1 MAGEGSLQVVVDRVG
16 SPSSAA
22 DALASASASASSK
35 PSLQVIVLVSRLFS
49 RLLLVWSPRITFH
62 RITYANPNI
71 FAISAFFSSSP
82 HKGFF
87 PPTSPTPHS

>member
-22 DALASASASASSK
+22 DALASASASSK

-49 RLLLVWSPRITFH
+49 PVSCLSGLVVSPSHYIYKSKH
-62 RITYANPNI
+62 IS
-71 FAISAFFSSSP
+71 ISAFFSFFSS
-82 HKGFF
+82 
-87 PPTSPTPHS
+87 